1 MSLFQP
7 KPDNEVH
14 SHTYTMILKTEPEGC
29 SGLREAGM
37 ERKARSRGRNCT
49 YSLRVTDSDQAG
61 CGDVGRRRQRGNL
74 CGESAGRAHQG
85 FKSSLRS
92 GPHRPLRG
100 EERELL

>member
-37 ERKARSRGRNCT
+37 ERKGRSRGRNCT

-61 CGDVGRRRQRGNL
+61 CGHVRRCRQRGNL
-74 CGESAGRAHQG
+74 GGESAGESPPG
-85 FKSSLRS
+85 L
-92 GPHRPLRG
+92 
-100 EERELL
+100 